1 MAANNAPAQAG
12 KKNQLLIL
20 IIAVVVVLA
29 VVVGGAW
36 AIKTRQATANESANA
51 NGENTVNIALVSRG
65 TQGDF
70 LNQWLDGANKEAK
83 RIGANLHIYDAKGDD
98 NQQILDVQSA
108 IATKPDVILVDH
120 SLEGVTNNV
129 KAALDAGI
137 PVVGFDSVVN
147 DDRVVHVSQSDA
159 DLSKLITSQLV
170 KDTNGKAEVIYA
182 YVAGFAPLDRRN
194 AVWEKVKEENPGLK
208 QVAQVGVVNEATA
221 QQTAEQVKASLQ
233 ANPNVTAV
241 LAPYDEF
248 AKGAAQAVDELGLN
262 GKVNVYGVDISD
274 ADIAE
279 LKKDNSPWIATATTD
294 PANDGAVSVRTAYLA
309 AKKQLGDTKTV
320 TVPPTLVTGDVL
332 REKDIT
338 SLSQLVTAFPSLR
351 TDDLSPVE
359 DAAKQ

>member
-1 MAANNAPAQAG
+1 MATNNAPAQAG

-20 IIAVVVVLA
+20 IVAIVVVLA

-36 AIKTRQATANESANA
+36 AIKSRQATANEANNA
-51 NGENTVNIALVSRG
+51 NGDTVNIALVSRG

-108 IATKPDVILVDH
+108 VATKPDVILVDH

-170 KDTNGKAEVIYA
+170 KDTNGKADVIYT

-194 AVWEKVKEENPGLK
+194 AVWEKVKKANPGLN

-262 GKVNVYGVDISD
+262 GKVKVYGVDISD

-309 AKKQLGDTKTV
+309 AKGKLGDTKTV

-332 REKDIT
+332 REKNIT